1 SSQSC
6 SGANIVINTIFAE
19 AVDEICSELETA
31 VSKGKN
37 FNDTLQGIL
46 QGIVKKHKRIIFNGD
61 NYSAEWTKE
70 AEKRGLPN
78 LRNTPDTLEG
88 SEKDK
93 KYGALFEKYG
103 VITKEEF
110 KSRNDV

>member
-37 FNDTLQGIL
+37 FTDTLQGLL
-46 QGIVKKHKRIIFNGD
+46 QCIVQQHHCNIFNGD
-61 NYSAEWTKE
+61 SYGE
-70 AEKRGLPN
+70 
-78 LRNTPDTLEG
+78 TL
-88 SEKDK
+88 KC
-93 KYGALFEKYG
+93 
-103 VITKEEF
+103 
-110 KSRNDV
+110 